1 MSMIVSTRRIL
12 LATDDRTNKKGKLL
26 YPDSNIPPRNS
37 FFVIFSEIDADWT
50 SMVRYNLNFAQ
61 TILKGSAMTLEK
73 LKPAVSKYWLMALA
87 GLMWSLVGIIL
98 CRMAFIWLMVV
109 PGRWALPL
117 GSLGLI
123 MALVANRFGFS
134 KIALK
139 NIARLCLL
147 PNKTC
152 IFAFQAWKSYLII
165 IFMIVLGITLRHSP
179 IPRHF
184 LAVIYATIG
193 GALFFSSFHFYWR
206 IWRVKIKKRSC
217 LYSLDE

>member
-1 MSMIVSTRRIL
+1 M
-12 LATDDRTNKKGKLL
+12 A
-26 YPDSNIPPRNS
+26 
-37 FFVIFSEIDADWT
+37 
-50 SMVRYNLNFAQ
+50 
-61 TILKGSAMTLEK
+61 LEK

-87 GLMWSLVGIIL
+87 GLMWGLVGIML
-98 CRMAFIWLMVV
+98 CRMAYIWLMTF
-109 PGRWALPL
+109 PIHWALTM

-123 MALVANRFGFS
+123 SALTVYRFGFL

-147 PNKTC
+147 QDKTC

-165 IFMIVLGITLRHSP
+165 IFMIVLGITLRHSTL
-179 IPRHF
+179 PRYF

-206 IWRVKIKKRSC
+206 IWRVKIRKKSC
-217 LYSLDE
+217 LDSEDK